1 MTATQGD
8 LANLSRYIFRA
19 PRWYASVT
27 FALLIAAVAGVG
39 AFDSQFVLE
48 DAWQGVF
55 FIGVPTVAASLLTTP
70 VDRWLGGQLTYS
82 RSSLLALTCEV
93 VIVAIMAAA
102 GAIAELTSHLGQQFV
117 FDALIVGVASVF
129 ALRLLVVMAVSRRSV
144 LIAVIP
150 ASIQTAAAALLF
162 FIYSGTMKYLYVGGG
177 PLIEILFMRAD
188 EAPPELGVIVPVD
201 FALLAIMCLI
211 YGFAV
216 WAFVQFIDR
225 PWKRSLGVSVLDF
238 VRGFIGHIA
247 EGTNELEGFFEDIGE
262 EAVVPVT
269 VLAFRSADSGTEKAR
284 FVLPMIHP
292 GPMGEIGGGNLPKR
306 VAESAEGIAF
316 PPHATAGHDF
326 NLVTE
331 HEVETLIETAD
342 EAFENIEYHDTATPA
357 IRVQEGDAK
366 LVGQAFGGDALL
378 VATYS
383 PEFADDVEYAVGL
396 SAAAE
401 ARSAGVEDVM
411 LVDAHN
417 CNNGLQGP
425 DLGHVYPG
433 SERSFDMMQAAGET
447 GDRLAE
453 TEQAPVRMGVA
464 WDATDWT
471 PLDGIGPLGVRV
483 SILEVGDHRTAY
495 VLVDGN
501 NMEPGLR
508 DRIVARL
515 TGEQEGVGETD
526 SAAAADGA
534 PLPAIDEA
542 EVMTTDT
549 HIVNQVEASN
559 QVGESIDQDELVAV
573 IDRLVG
579 KAADDL
585 EPVEA
590 GMATERAEVTVFGN
604 DRTET
609 LASHANALISM
620 GAALAATVI
629 MAAMALSLL
638 IFFLAGS

>member
-8 LANLSRYIFRA
+8 LASLSRYIFRA

-27 FALLIAAVAGVG
+27 FALLVAAIAGVG

-55 FIGVPTVAASLLTTP
+55 FIGVPTVVASLLTTP
-70 VDRWLGGQLTYS
+70 VDRRLGGQLTYN
-82 RSSLLALTCEV
+82 RSSLLALTCEGI
-93 VIVAIMAAA
+93 IVAIMAGA
-102 GAIAELTSHLGQQFV
+102 GAVAVLSRNLSQQFV
-117 FDALIVGVASVF
+117 FDALIVGLASVF
-129 ALRLLVVMAVSRRSV
+129 ALRLLVVMAVSGRSV
-144 LIAVIP
+144 LTAAIP
-150 ASIQTAAAALLF
+150 ASLQTGTAAVLF
-162 FIYSGTMKYLYVGGG
+162 FVYSGTMKYLYVGGG
-177 PLIEILFMRAD
+177 PIFEIFFDRVE
-188 EAPPELGVIVPVD
+188 EAPPALNIIELQD
-201 FALLAIMCLI
+201 FALLAVMCFI

-216 WAFVQFIDR
+216 WAFVKFIDR
-225 PWKRSLGVSVLDF
+225 PWKQSLGVSVLDF
-238 VRGFIGHIA
+238 LRGFIGHIA
-247 EGTNELEGFFEDIGE
+247 EGTNELEDFFEDIGE

-269 VLAFRSADSGTEKAR
+269 VLAFRRPGDGTEKAR

-306 VAESAEGIAF
+306 VAESADGIAF

-331 HEVETLIETAD
+331 NEVETLIETAD
-342 EAFENIEYHDTATPA
+342 SAYEDIEYQDTATPA
-357 IRVQEGDAK
+357 VRVEEGDAK
-366 LVGQAFGGDALL
+366 MVGQAFGDDALL

-417 CNNGLQGP
+417 CNNGLEGP

-433 SERSFDMMQAAGET
+433 SERSFDMMQAAGRA

-453 TEQAPVRMGVA
+453 TEQAPIRLGVA
-464 WDATDWT
+464 WDETRWG

-483 SILEVGDHRTAY
+483 SVLEIGDRRTVY

-508 DRIVARL
+508 DRIVASV
-515 TGEQEGVGETD
+515 TAPDAEGF
-526 SAAAADGA
+526 AA
-534 PLPAIDEA
+534 DEA

-549 HIVNQVEASN
+549 HVVNQVEASN
-559 QVGESIDQDELVAV
+559 QVGEAIDADELLDV
-573 IDRLVG
+573 IERLVAE
-579 KAADDL
+579 AADDM

-590 GMATERAEVTVFGN
+590 GMASERAEVTVFGN

-609 LASHANALISM
+609 LASHANAVMSM

-629 MAAMALSLL
+629 MAAMAVSLL